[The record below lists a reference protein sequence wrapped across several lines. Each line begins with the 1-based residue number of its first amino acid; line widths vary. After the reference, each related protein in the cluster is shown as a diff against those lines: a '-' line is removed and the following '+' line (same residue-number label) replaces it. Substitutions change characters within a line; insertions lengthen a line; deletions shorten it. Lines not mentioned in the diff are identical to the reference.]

1 MQQVGHVTANFQL
14 DFRGKDMKLKERKA
28 CIYVELSPWL
38 KDIAGGLETEVPQ
51 RGTGAE
57 PW

>member
-1 MQQVGHVTANFQL
+1 VGHVTANFQL